1 MGVGVSPVPMV
12 AAALAFAAV
21 MLLARS
27 PRRDAAPSARMCR
40 LDLAGFHSPAE
51 QAAFRLIHVCAII
64 LLGAGLGLA
73 SKAGGAQGIGVAF
86 ATAGGSLG
94 GWLIPR
100 YWLEARCTR
109 RRLEIVSEI
118 PLMLD
123 LLQIS
128 VRGGMGLPAA
138 WVSVSDNLRGAGE
151 ALAHEMRRI
160 DLEVSFGTGWGA
172 ALEHASTRTGVVEFR
187 SLGSL
192 MEQTERFGSEMSRTL
207 QVMSDSIRDEEVQG
221 LEERAQQASVK
232 ILFPLAAFM
241 LPATL
246 LLIVAPLIILL
257 FQALARATA

>member
-1 MGVGVSPVPMV
+1 MGVGVSPVPMI
-12 AAALAFAAV
+12 AAAMAFAAV
-21 MLLARS
+21 LVLART
-27 PRRDAAPSARMCR
+27 PRGATRSSARMCR
-40 LDLAGFHSPAE
+40 LDMAGFHSPAE
-51 QAAFRLIHVCAII
+51 QAAFRLLHACAII
-64 LLGAGLGLA
+64 ILGAGMGLA
-73 SKAGGAQGIGVAF
+73 SRTGGAQGAGVAF
-86 ATAGGSLG
+86 ATAAGCIA

-100 YWLEARCTR
+100 YWIEARCTR
-109 RRLEIVSEI
+109 RRMEIVSEI

-128 VRGGMGLPAA
+128 VRGGMSLPSA
-138 WVSVSDNLRGAGE
+138 WVSVADNMRGAGE

-160 DLEVSFGTGWGA
+160 DLEVSFGTGWGM
-172 ALEHASTRTGVVEFR
+172 ALDHASSRTGVGEFR

-192 MEQTERFGSEMSRTL
+192 MEQTERFGSEMARTL
-207 QVMSDSIRDEEVQG
+207 EVMSDSIRDEEVQG

-246 LLIVAPLIILL
+246 LLIVAPLLILL